1 MLGIILSVMSICF
14 CMFLLLERLGI
25 VRIVQKKSFSD
36 KFRDYE
42 GFMQPSREEPAKKSR
57 FGETR

>member
-1 MLGIILSVMSICF
+1 
-14 CMFLLLERLGI
+14 MFLLLERLGI